1 MSEANEAQSSEL
13 NSRNQDDVS
22 SSEEEDI
29 EASIKVHTQNLE
41 ADPYS
46 FTSYAELIRLH
57 RESGD
62 LDQTWAY
69 RQRVQS
75 IYSLPEEMW
84 LDWLHDEISVANG
97 P

>member
-1 MSEANEAQSSEL
+1 MSEANEAQSSEM

-29 EASIKVHTQNLE
+29 EAAIKVHTQNLE

-62 LDQTWAY
+62 LDQT
-69 RQRVQS
+69 
-75 IYSLPEEMW
+75 
-84 LDWLHDEISVANG
+84 
-97 P
+97 